1 MTRPATTAVLAAA
14 LLVSASWVAVIV
26 GAPRWISSS
35 PGGAAHLVVTATY
48 LAGSRICHQ
57 RPDRSFHVGAV
68 PLPVCARCTGLY
80 LGVPAGLALALWRSR
95 SAGRASPM
103 VERASRHLLIWAA
116 LPTLATVAL
125 EWVAGVAVPPLARL
139 ALAVL
144 LGGIAAWVCGER
156 LVADSRLESVR

>member
-1 MTRPATTAVLAAA
+1 MAIATA
-14 LLVSASWVAVIV
+14 LLVSLGWLAVVV

-35 PGGAAHLVVTATY
+35 PGGAAHLVATATY

-57 RPDRSFHVGAV
+57 RPDRSFHLGAV

-80 LGVPAGLALALWRSR
+80 LGAPLGLAFALWRSR
-95 SAGRASPM
+95 AGRRASPM
-103 VERASRHLLIWAA
+103 ADRASRNLLIWAT
-116 LPTLATVAL
+116 LPTIGTVAL
-125 EWVAGVAVPPLARL
+125 EWIANAAVPPLARL
-139 ALAVL
+139 AFAVL